1 MSHNID
7 SVTQAVKSAATNVL
21 NIIRHTAAGRTAEEC
36 AQLEEE
42 AQQTILALVAAIL
55 SADGVIASQEEDFV
69 GLLIQLPDTDQT
81 HSYISEYTEKWV
93 SASRAL
99 PKFIECALLFDEANK
114 SRNALSII
122 EQFEC
127 LAKATSAC
135 DDSSSPAEIEVSQRF
150 INLLNEH
157 WRKRLWTVRWDDEPI
172 RTDKPLR
179 SEARQPLTETRVVK
193 EREKKRNTNQ
203 LRKESGAHLAS
214 DTEKELMSAIA
225 ALDGLVGMKDVKT
238 KVRILVDFLKI
249 EKLRQRRGMAKNP
262 ISLHAVFS
270 GPPGTGKTSVARL
283 LGKIYHALGFLQKG
297 HIVETDRA
305 GMVAGYVGQT
315 AIKVD
320 QLIDAATDGVLFID
334 EAYSLKPEGSGS
346 DFGQEAIDI
355 LLKRMEDRRDNL
367 IVIVAGYPS
376 EMTRFVESNP
386 GLKSRFN
393 RYFEFDDYLPA
404 ELMLIFERMARGQGF
419 ELSAKASLCLQDLFT
434 KLYNARDRRFG
445 NGRLVR
451 NIFEQAIEGQASR
464 LARLKE
470 ISDAHLTTI
479 EAEDFDAA
487 ISTRV
492 ADDGKGEVPAKKI
505 RNRRSRK

>member
-1 MSHNID
+1 
-7 SVTQAVKSAATNVL
+7 
-21 NIIRHTAAGRTAEEC
+21 
-36 AQLEEE
+36 
-42 AQQTILALVAAIL
+42 
-55 SADGVIASQEEDFV
+55 
-69 GLLIQLPDTDQT
+69 
-81 HSYISEYTEKWV
+81 
-93 SASRAL
+93 
-99 PKFIECALLFDEANK
+99 
-114 SRNALSII
+114 
-122 EQFEC
+122 
-127 LAKATSAC
+127 
-135 DDSSSPAEIEVSQRF
+135 
-150 INLLNEH
+150 
-157 WRKRLWTVRWDDEPI
+157 
-172 RTDKPLR
+172 
-179 SEARQPLTETRVVK
+179 
-193 EREKKRNTNQ
+193 
-203 LRKESGAHLAS
+203 
-214 DTEKELMSAIA
+214 
-225 ALDGLVGMKDVKT
+225 
-238 KVRILVDFLKI
+238 
-249 EKLRQRRGMAKNP
+249 
-262 ISLHAVFS
+262 
-270 GPPGTGKTSVARL
+270 
-283 LGKIYHALGFLQKG
+283 
-297 HIVETDRA
+297 
-305 GMVAGYVGQT
+305 MVAGYVGQT